1 MKRMITRLIMAQ
13 FIPVGIKL
21 VKKAVRKKKI
31 SAASQLDGGPD
42 QHSLDAPDHRP
53 DQRPSQRID

>member
-1 MKRMITRLIMAQ
+1 MAQ

-53 DQRPSQRID
+53 DQRPNQRID